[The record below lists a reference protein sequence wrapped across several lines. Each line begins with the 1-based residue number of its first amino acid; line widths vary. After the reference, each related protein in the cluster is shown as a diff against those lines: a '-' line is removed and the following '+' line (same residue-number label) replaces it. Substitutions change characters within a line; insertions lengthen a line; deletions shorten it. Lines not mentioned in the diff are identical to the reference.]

1 MRTYFLGAG
10 LHTCL
15 GRGVAANIAALKA
28 PPRLP
33 ETIHVPL
40 GAEDQSVPAHMLA
53 GEPLA
58 DVESRLMKVAAG
70 VVQEALDA
78 SGLAESEIREMAI
91 LVGTSSLDISITEAV
106 YQRELA
112 AGTDAH
118 PLTANSAMG
127 NFTKLIRQRFGI
139 RGPDYTVNTACTAA
153 ANALMYADAMIRAGK
168 IKHALIVG
176 LESFNRITALGFH
189 SLGLLAPR
197 GMRPFDK
204 ERRGIAL
211 GEGVSAMVVGAEP
224 KKDGAFH
231 LRGGANLCDTF
242 SITAANSDGSTVAG
256 VIRDALANAELA
268 KEDITAIKTHG
279 TASLLND
286 EAESAGL
293 KQVFDEPP
301 PLCAIKPF
309 IGHTFGACGLNELI
323 LFCGAIEEGFLIGTP
338 GIGAEETE
346 LGVVL
351 NQAPAPMGPGVFML
365 NYFGFGGNNTSLVIS
380 NAA

>member
-15 GRGVAANIAALKA
+15 GKGVAANLAALRA
-28 PPRLP
+28 PPALP
-33 ETIHVPL
+33 SVQILPL
-40 GAEDQSVPAHMLA
+40 GAEEQRVPVHLLA
-53 GEPLA
+53 DEPL
-58 DVESRLMKVAAG
+58 DDIENRQMKVVDG
-70 VVQEALDA
+70 VVREALTA
-78 SGLAESEIREMAI
+78 SGLSEADIRELAI
-91 LVGTSSLDISITEAV
+91 FVGTSSLDISITEEV

-112 AGTDAH
+112 AGLDAH

-168 IKHALIVG
+168 IKHALIIG
-176 LESFNRITALGFH
+176 LESFNRITALGFS
-189 SLGLLAPR
+189 SLGLLAPD

-204 ERRGIAL
+204 DRRGIAL
-211 GEGVSAMVVGAEP
+211 GEGCSAMVVGAEP
-224 KKDGAFH
+224 KRENSFY
-231 LRGGANLCDTF
+231 LRGGANICDIF
-242 SITAANSDGSTVAG
+242 SITAANSDGSTVSG
-256 VIRDALANAELA
+256 VIRDAMANAKIA

-286 EAESAGL
+286 EAESAGM
-293 KQVFDEPP
+293 KQVFEKMP

-323 LFCGAIEEGFLIGTP
+323 LFCGALEEGFLIATP
-338 GIGAEETE
+338 GIGADENE

-351 NQAPAPMGPGVFML
+351 TQERTPVAPGVFML
-365 NYFGFGGNNTSLVIS
+365 NYFGFGGNNTSLVIA
-380 NAA
+380 NAG